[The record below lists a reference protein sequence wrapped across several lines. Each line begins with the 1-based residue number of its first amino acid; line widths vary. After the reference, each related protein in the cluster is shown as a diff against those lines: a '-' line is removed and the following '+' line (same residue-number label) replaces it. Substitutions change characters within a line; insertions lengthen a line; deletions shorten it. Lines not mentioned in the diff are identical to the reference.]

1 MYLIKDNVHDEILA
15 ATLTERQ
22 AWEFCKNYLA
32 DFHYSPEEIAEEID
46 NMREDMENDNY
57 LTIEE
62 VPYTD
67 GFYRRGEYDDKGNWI
82 PPKYTED

>member
-1 MYLIKDNVHDEILA
+1 MFIIKDNVHSEILA
-15 ATLTERQ
+15 ATLTEWQ

-67 GFYRRGEYDDKGNWI
+67 GFYRRGNYDNEGNWI